1 MVAKAFVQVQLPNDP
16 AAAKQASTKSYT
28 DTKVASVTAADAT
41 VTVAG
46 TATDVTVKVNAV
58 AESQVTGLVAD
69 LDSKVALSLVGVQG
83 DLLAAA
89 GAGDLDRLPVGTDGQ
104 ILTADSSQS
113 VGIAWADPA
122 ATGVTS
128 VTAAD
133 STITI
138 GGTASAPTVALGTVG
153 ESNVTGL
160 VADLAAKTPQLVPTA
175 VQTSAYTA
183 SANDYVLV
191 DTSTGNITVTF
202 PTAPADQTR
211 IGVKQVFRLGADT
224 VTVQLGGSDVF
235 NVTGGST
242 TATITLLNQA
252 SVFQYI
258 AASAV
263 WLVTSSDAPLSQLDL
278 RYVPNSLV
286 TAKGDVVGAS
296 SSGTPVSVAVGA
308 DGQVLTAD
316 STQTAGVAWATP
328 TGGGSVVSVTA
339 ADATITVGGT
349 GTDPTIAVGAI
360 DESQVTGLTTDLA
373 AKVPNSLVTAKGDV
387 IAASAS
393 GTPVNVAV
401 GSDGQVLTA
410 DSTQPSGVAW
420 SAAGSGSGTV
430 TSVTAGDST
439 ITIGGTATDPTVA
452 VNAIAESQ
460 VTSLVTDLAG
470 KVPTTRQV
478 IAGTGLT
485 GGGAL
490 SADRTLTVAYGT
502 TGTTAAAGNDTRI
515 TGAVQGTRQVL
526 AGTGLTGGGDL
537 TADRT
542 LTVSYGT
549 SGTTAAVGNDSRLSD
564 ARTPTAHKSTHATGG
579 TDALSPSDIGAQPVD
594 TDLTAIAAL
603 TPGAGNVLAAD
614 GAGWVSKTY
623 AALKT
628 ALGLVK
634 ADVGLSN
641 VDNTSDATKN
651 AAAVTLTNKTITS
664 PAITTPTGIVASDVG
679 AQPVDSD
686 LTAIAAIAPSNDD
699 VIQRK
704 AGAWTNRSIAQLSSD
719 LGLAAG
725 YQPLDTDLTTIAGLT
740 ATTDNIIMSVG
751 SAWASRTPTQVKTAL
766 VLTKSDVGLSAVDN
780 TSNATERAAAATL
793 TNKTLTAPVINSP
806 TGIIASD
813 VGAQPIDSDLTTIA
827 GLTATTDNVIM
838 SVGSTWASRTPAQ
851 VKATLAITESD
862 VSGLVSDLAA
872 KQPLD
877 SDLTTIAGLTATTD
891 SFLQSKA
898 SAWTTRTPAQVK
910 ADLAITAS
918 DVGAQPV
925 DSDLTAIAGLTATAD
940 NIIQSVAGTWAS
952 RTPAQVKTV
961 LAIAE
966 SDVSGLVADLAN
978 KQPLDSD
985 LTTIAGLAA
994 TSDNFMVAN
1003 ASAWASRT
1011 PTQAKASLAITEA
1024 DVSGLVTDLA
1034 GKASTARLITAGTGL
1049 TGGGDL
1055 SADRT
1060 LTVAY
1065 GTSGTTACVGND
1077 SRLSD
1082 SRTPTGTAGGKLT
1095 GTYPNPGIALV
1106 TSTPY
1111 AHATTTGT
1119 VTVDP
1124 TLGNSVNVGALTG
1137 IITLTPSTTGAL
1149 DGQMLMVQVRGDAS
1163 VSRAITV
1170 TGPTL
1175 TTGLTSPITLAAT
1188 KYGFFGFR
1196 YSTTLGAWALLA
1208 YTASL

>member
-1 MVAKAFVQVQLPNDP
+1 VVAKAFVQVQLPNDP

-46 TATDVTVKVNAV
+46 TATDVTVKVNAI

-113 VGIAWADPA
+113 VGIAWADPV

-153 ESNVTGL
+153 ESDVTGL

-183 SANDYVLV
+183 VANDYVLV
-191 DTSTGNITVTF
+191 DTSAGDITVTF

-296 SSGTPVSVAVGA
+296 SPGTPVSVAVGA

-328 TGGGSVVSVTA
+328 TGGGGSVASVTA

-349 GTDPTIAVGAI
+349 STDPTIAVGTI
-360 DESQVTGLTTDLA
+360 DESQVTGLVTDLA

-502 TGTTAAAGNDTRI
+502 SGTTAAAGNDSRI

-537 TADRT
+537 TADRTFTVAYGATSTTAAVGNDSRLSDARTPAAHKATHATGGTDALAPSDIGAVPASRLITAGTGLTGGGDLSVDRT

-614 GAGWVSKTY
+614 GAGWISKTY

-664 PAITTPTGIVASDVG
+664 PVITTPTGIVASDVG

-704 AGAWTNRSIAQLSSD
+704 AGAWTSRSIAQLSSD

-740 ATTDNIIMSVG
+740 ATTDNVIMSVG
-751 SAWASRTPTQVKTAL
+751 SAWASRTP
-766 VLTKSDVGLSAVDN
+766 
-780 TSNATERAAAATL
+780 
-793 TNKTLTAPVINSP
+793 
-806 TGIIASD
+806 
-813 VGAQPIDSDLTTIA
+813 
-827 GLTATTDNVIM
+827 
-838 SVGSTWASRTPAQ
+838 
-851 VKATLAITESD
+851 
-862 VSGLVSDLAA
+862 
-872 KQPLD
+872 
-877 SDLTTIAGLTATTD
+877 
-891 SFLQSKA
+891 
-898 SAWTTRTPAQVK
+898 
-910 ADLAITAS
+910 
-918 DVGAQPV
+918 
-925 DSDLTAIAGLTATAD
+925 
-940 NIIQSVAGTWAS
+940 
-952 RTPAQVKTV
+952 AQVKTT

-966 SDVSGLVADLAN
+966 SDVSGLVTDLAAKIPN
-978 KQPLDSD
+978 SLVTAKGNIVAASASGTPAVLAVGSDTQVLTADSTQTTG
-985 LTTIAGLAA
+985 LKWSPAATGTVTGVTAANSTITIAGTSAAPTVAVGTLAESNV
-994 TSDNFMVAN
+994 T
-1003 ASAWASRT
+1003 
-1011 PTQAKASLAITEA
+1011 
-1024 DVSGLVTDLA
+1024 GLVTDLA
-1034 GKASTARLITAGTGL
+1034 GKASSVHTHAESDVTSL
-1049 TGGGDL
+1049 TSDL
-1055 SADRT
+1055 ALKAPLASPT
-1060 LTVAY
+1060 F
-1065 GTSGTTACVGND
+1065 
-1077 SRLSD
+1077 
-1082 SRTPTGTAGGKLT
+1082 TGTATAPRVITPPVTLTDATTVLVDASLGNHFRLTLT
-1095 GTYPNPGIALV
+1095 GTPHAMGAPSNPVNGQKILFEIIQDPTTGSRVVTWTSGAGGYAFGTDV
-1106 TSTPY
+1106 TS
-1111 AHATTTGT
+1111 
-1119 VTVDP
+1119 
-1124 TLGNSVNVGALTG
+1124 
-1137 IITLTPSTTGAL
+1137 
-1149 DGQMLMVQVRGDAS
+1149 
-1163 VSRAITV
+1163 
-1170 TGPTL
+1170 PTL
-1175 TTGLTSPITLAAT
+1175 TITAN
-1188 KYGFFGFR
+1188 KRDFVGFV
-1196 YSTTLGAWALLA
+1196 YNSTTNLWYCLA
-1208 YTASL
+1208 VARGY